1 MTDRYAVIGNPV
13 AHSLSPEIHAAFAA
27 QTGQAM
33 HYDRL
38 PAEPD
43 AFAATARAFFEA
55 GGRGLNVTVPFKLDA
70 ADFADRLSDR
80 ARAAGAVN
88 TLIAHDQGRI
98 EGDNT
103 DGAGLLRDLQ
113 HNRAVTLTDRRLL
126 VLGAG
131 GASQGVI
138 GPLLAAE
145 PASLIIANRTASKA
159 QSMAEYFAVQGPVRG
174 IGFADLA
181 DSEPVDVLINATS
194 AGLAGA
200 LPALP
205 ANLLAAGATAYDMV
219 YGAASQ
225 PFQDW
230 ARQHGAA
237 AVCDGLGMLVEQ
249 ASESFHRWRG
259 VRPDTAP
266 VLRQLRAK
274 TG

>member
-13 AHSLSPEIHAAFAA
+13 AHSLSPDIHATFAA

-33 HYDRL
+33 QYDRL

-80 ARAAGAVN
+80 AHAAGAVN
-88 TLIAHDQGRI
+88 TLIAHEAGRI

-113 HNRAVTLTDRRLL
+113 HNRGLPLAGRRLL
-126 VLGAG
+126 ILGAG
-131 GASQGVI
+131 GAAQGVI

-145 PASLIIANRTASKA
+145 PASLIIANRTPDKA
-159 QSMAEYFAVQGPVRG
+159 VAMAARFATQGPVRG
-174 IGFADLA
+174 IGFPELA
-181 DSEPVDVLINATS
+181 KIEPVHLLVNATS

-200 LPALP
+200 LPELP
-205 ANLLAAGATAYDMV
+205 PNLLAAGATAYDMV
-219 YGAASQ
+219 YGAASDA
-225 PFQDW
+225 FQDW
-230 ARQHGAA
+230 ARRQGAA
-237 AVCDGLGMLVEQ
+237 ATCDGLGMLVEQ
-249 ASESFHRWRG
+249 AAESFHRWRDL
-259 VRPDTAP
+259 RPDTAP
-266 VLRQLRAK
+266 VLRQLRA
-274 TG
+274 GAG

>member
-13 AHSLSPEIHAAFAA
+13 AHSLSPEIHAAFAT

-33 HYDRL
+33 RYGRL
-38 PAEPD
+38 PAKPD
-43 AFAATARAFFEA
+43 AFATTARAFFDA

-70 ADFADRLSDR
+70 VAFADRLSDR

-88 TLIAHDQGRI
+88 TLIAHDDGQI

-113 HNRAVTLTDRRLL
+113 QNRGQTLAGCRLL
-126 VLGAG
+126 ILGAG
-131 GASQGVI
+131 GAAQGVI
-138 GPLLAAE
+138 GPLLAAQ
-145 PASLIIANRTASKA
+145 PASLVIANRTASKA
-159 QSMAEYFAVQGPVRG
+159 ESMAERFAARGPVRG
-174 IGFADLA
+174 IGFSDLA
-181 DSEPVDVLINATS
+181 NYEPADVLINATS

-200 LPALP
+200 LPELP
-205 ANLLAAGATAYDMV
+205 ANLLAAGGTACDMV

-225 PFQDW
+225 AFQDW
-230 ARQHGAA
+230 ARQQGAGA
-237 AVCDGLGMLVEQ
+237 IYDGLGMLVEQ
-249 ASESFHRWRG
+249 AAESFHRWRG
-259 VRPDTAP
+259 MRPDTAP